1 MLVSKYFLCP
11 SCFHEKNKHKNKKQL
26 AFIALSIKGRDR
38 HETDTSD
45 TNEVSLDSRDCQLKT
60 TSSNL
65 FIYLT
70 SSAFD
75 MAILKGSSSF

>member
-1 MLVSKYFLCP
+1 MLVSKYFLCS
-11 SCFHEKNKHKNKKQL
+11 SCFHEKKNQL
-26 AFIALSIKGRDR
+26 VFIALSIKGRDR

-45 TNEVSLDSRDCQLKT
+45 INEVSLYSRDCQLKT

-75 MAILKGSSSF
+75 MAILNGSSSF